1 MKILDEIRQLT
12 DSLQLAELG
21 ARPPVI
27 SALTGIHRAK
37 AIQIFREVHGVV
49 PKGSLHVTADW
60 IFKSR
65 RQNLVCTQFLIRY
78 QGHLENGDGHI
89 AAFIRAYQELEAKA
103 QLSIDHAWV
112 VIQEHDLK
120 EIKLVKCRVCY
131 TQYLLHNLDLQIDH
145 KCPQCSGKGNIQ
157 LNQIPASH
165 PIALAA

>member
-37 AIQIFREVHGVV
+37 AIQIFREVHGFV

-65 RQNLVCTQFLIRY
+65 RQNLVCTHYLIRY
-78 QGHLENGDGHI
+78 QEHLESGNDHI
-89 AAFIRAYQELEAKA
+89 TAFIRAYSELEAKP

-120 EIKLVKCRVCY
+120 DIKLVNCRVCHA
-131 TQYLLHNLDLQIDH
+131 QYLLHNLDLQVDH
-145 KCPQCSGKGNIQ
+145 KCPLCSGKGNSKQNHI
-157 LNQIPASH
+157 LTSH
-165 PIALAA
+165 QIALAA

>member
-27 SALTGIHRAK
+27 SALTGINRAK
-37 AIQIFREVHGVV
+37 AIQLFREVHGAV

-65 RQNLVCTQFLIRY
+65 RQNLVCTRFLIRY
-78 QGHLENGDGHI
+78 QGHLERGDGHI
-89 AAFIRAYQELEAKA
+89 AAFIRAYQEIEAKA

-120 EIKLVKCRVCY
+120 EVKLVNCRVCH
-131 TQYLLHNLDLQIDH
+131 TQYLLHSLDLQIDH
-145 KCPQCSGKGNIQ
+145 KCPHCFGKPMSATFCKRVS
-157 LNQIPASH
+157 NQIAF
-165 PIALAA
+165 AA